1 MLAAYASRLAETK
14 AFGGTAVRARAKVP
28 CIPGWGGETLC
39 LCLLQWF
46 NPERR
51 EVVVGSSQEMGQA
64 AVGSRRLRANCSC

>member
-14 AFGGTAVRARAKVP
+14 AFGGTAVRARIKVP
-28 CIPGWGGETLC
+28 CIPGCGETLC

-46 NPERR
+46 NPGRR
-51 EVVVGSSQEMGQA
+51 KVVVGSSQEMGQA